1 MKFEFL
7 EFSNIFLPQLID
19 YCIEVNLFL
28 VLVRRPMK
36 LLKPIAL
43 HEIGHSL
50 GFRHVPSFNSI
61 MYRYSKN
68 DPNPEL
74 SHEDIARLQAVYGKL
89 VERNQIKLD
98 LVHIIYN

>member
-1 MKFEFL
+1 
-7 EFSNIFLPQLID
+7 
-19 YCIEVNLFL
+19 
-28 VLVRRPMK
+28 MK

-89 VERNQIKLD
+89 VERNQVKLD
-98 LVHIIYN
+98 LVHII

>member
-1 MKFEFL
+1 
-7 EFSNIFLPQLID
+7 
-19 YCIEVNLFL
+19 
-28 VLVRRPMK
+28 MK

-43 HEIGHSL
+43 HEFGHSL
-50 GFRHVPSFNSI
+50 GFGHVPSYSSI

-89 VERNQIKLD
+89 VDSYQILNRLKWFWD
-98 LVHIIYN
+98 LP